1 MKMRTV
7 IFICAVLACINAKAI
22 ESNLDAAIDAFY
34 SSIGKIFEFCKEP
47 NSDAGIEI
55 QTNAESTRRTIKRFI
70 ELASGFSTE
79 EIDGK
84 KEVEKM
90 APVIEWVDQCY
101 RAIDAENDCQ
111 KCRENYEKKEIK
123 SEFYAEW
130 DEIMMG

>member
-22 ESNLDAAIDAFY
+22 ESNLPEEIDAIDAFY
-34 SSIGKIFEFCKEP
+34 SSIYKIFEFCKEP

-55 QTNAESTRRTIKRFI
+55 QTNAESTRRTFHSAKIK
-70 ELASGFSTE
+70 LAGFSTE

-101 RAIDAENDCQ
+101 REIGAENDCQ
-111 KCRENYEKKEIK
+111 ICLENYEKIK
-123 SEFYAEW
+123 PEFE
-130 DEIMMG
+130 GL